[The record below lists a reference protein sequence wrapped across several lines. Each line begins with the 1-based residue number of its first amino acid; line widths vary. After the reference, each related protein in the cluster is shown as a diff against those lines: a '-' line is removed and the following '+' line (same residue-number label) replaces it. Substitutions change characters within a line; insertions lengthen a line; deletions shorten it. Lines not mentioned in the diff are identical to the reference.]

1 MEKGGLHEHSKT
13 SKMFYLVIVFQQFTK
28 TSEPYFFP
36 ELLNE
41 DGSTFN

>member
-1 MEKGGLHEHSKT
+1 
-13 SKMFYLVIVFQQFTK
+13 LVIVFQQFTK
-28 TSEPYFFP
+28 TKEPYFFR